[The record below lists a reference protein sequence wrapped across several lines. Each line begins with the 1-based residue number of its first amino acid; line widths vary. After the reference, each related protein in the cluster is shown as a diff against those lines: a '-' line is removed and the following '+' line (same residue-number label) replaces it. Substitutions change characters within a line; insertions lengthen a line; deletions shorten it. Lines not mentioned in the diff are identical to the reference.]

1 MVRVP
6 GLKSS
11 GFDCCVARPEGGG
24 PTEGQAGERG
34 VMTEQEAFAAGWHA
48 SREGFSNEDLWVQGP
63 DGPMKETHTYL
74 RSDTPVEILEDEQ
87 LLAAWTRG
95 YDEGIQAQFDEAYP
109 PGQKPE

>member
-1 MVRVP
+1 
-6 GLKSS
+6 
-11 GFDCCVARPEGGG
+11 
-24 PTEGQAGERG
+24 
-34 VMTEQEAFAAGWHA
+34 
-48 SREGFSNEDLWVQGP
+48 
-63 DGPMKETHTYL
+63 MKETHTFL

>member
-1 MVRVP
+1 
-6 GLKSS
+6 
-11 GFDCCVARPEGGG
+11 
-24 PTEGQAGERG
+24 
-34 VMTEQEAFAAGWHA
+34 MTEQEAFASGWHA
-48 SREGFSNEDLWVQGP
+48 SRKAFSNEDLWVQGP